1 MPGNKNSGRK
11 KKDVVIPVSDIDCAE
26 AHDVVVKKKN
36 VGGRPRKQESE
47 ATTTELVVDLPD
59 AEKHSDCTAKRTKQ
73 HVVDLSKRSSS
84 LSNLYSENLGEPLE
98 KFPPRMLPLKRIV
111 LQRYR
116 SLRSSSHK
124 APKSELIG
132 AITNE
137 LLQLWESS
145 SIPPAIPTV
154 KRVKWLKT

>member
-59 AEKHSDCTAKRTKQ
+59 AEKDSDCTAKRTEQ
-73 HVVDLSKRSSS
+73 HVVDRS
-84 LSNLYSENLGEPLE
+84 
-98 KFPPRMLPLKRIV
+98 
-111 LQRYR
+111 QQ
-116 SLRSSSHK
+116 
-124 APKSELIG
+124 AQ
-132 AITNE
+132 
-137 LLQLWESS
+137 QL
-145 SIPPAIPTV
+145 V
-154 KRVKWLKT
+154 K